1 MNNQYLTAVVVGGL
15 FFLAGQ
21 YVASQPLRTQQEV
34 QANRE
39 ITVQGTGEVTA
50 KPDVATVNLAVQT
63 ATLPSAAA
71 ASNDLAATFQKVLAA
86 VKAAGVDDKDV
97 QTNNLAVNPL
107 YDYSNGKQ
115 TQTGFQASESITVK
129 VRKLDTVSDVVG
141 KATAQGVN
149 QVGGINFTID
159 KPDDLQF
166 QAQSKAIADAK
177 TKADKLAQA
186 LGVRLGPVK
195 TFLVADGSQPG
206 PILYAAQDKA
216 IGGGAPVNGPP
227 VAPGENT
234 VSATV
239 SVTYELR

>member
-1 MNNQYLTAVVVGGL
+1 MNNPYLTAVVIGGL

-21 YVASQPLRTQQEV
+21 YVASQPLRTQQEA

-39 ITVQGTGEVTA
+39 ITVLGTGEVAA

-63 ATLPSAAA
+63 ATLPTAAA
-71 ASNDLAATFQKVLAA
+71 ASTDLANTFQKVLAA
-86 VKAAGVDDKDV
+86 VKAAGVADADV
-97 QTNNLAVNPL
+97 QTTNLSVSPQYNFT
-107 YDYSNGKQ
+107 NGQQ
-115 TQTGFQASESITVK
+115 TQTGYQASESIMVK
-129 VRKLDTVSDVVG
+129 VRKLDTVSDVLA

-166 QAQSKAIADAK
+166 QAQSKAIDNSK
-177 TKADKLAQA
+177 TKAQKLASA
-186 LGVRLGPVK
+186 LDVTLGPVK
-195 TFLVADGSQPG
+195 TFSADNGGQPG
-206 PILYAAQDKA
+206 PIMYAADKA
-216 IGGGAPVNGPP
+216 SGGAVPVAGPP

-239 SVTYELR
+239 NVTYELK